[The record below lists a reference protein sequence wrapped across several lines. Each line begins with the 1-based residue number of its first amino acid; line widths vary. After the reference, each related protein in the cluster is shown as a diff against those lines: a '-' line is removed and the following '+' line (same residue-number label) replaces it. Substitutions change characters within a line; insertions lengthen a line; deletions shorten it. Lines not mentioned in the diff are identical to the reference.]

1 MNIDALAI
9 AAIIPARGGSKGIPR
24 KNLRR
29 VGGIPLIGRAVL
41 AAKGSRWVQQ
51 VFVSTEDAEI
61 AVVAQQYGADV
72 IWRPAD
78 LATDTASSES
88 VLLHALDEIER
99 KWAKQVDVLV
109 FIQCTSPFIESED
122 IDAMLSH
129 MLQEQADCAFT
140 VSRFHRFVWKPDEQL
155 GAIGVNHDRAVRLR
169 RQEREPEFVETGAVY
184 AMRVSGFRK
193 HRHRFFGKV
202 LMHEVPPERSLEI
215 DEPLD
220 LFLANAIEDWRQQRA
235 RIHAQPV
242 QLEAIV
248 MDFDGVF
255 TDNRVI
261 VMQDGTEAVICDR
274 SDGWGISRLRELGI
288 PMVVISTEANPVVDA
303 RCRKLG
309 LECIHGVSDKREV
322 LEQWLRKRSI
332 SAENVVYVGND
343 VNDLQCMRL
352 VGCAVAPADAHPDI
366 RRVAHIVLQSSGGR
380 GALRELAE
388 LILQKTGEV

>member
-1 MNIDALAI
+1 MTQILAV
-9 AAIIPARGGSKGIPR
+9 IPARGGSKGIPR

-41 AAKGSRWVQQ
+41 AAKGSRWVQH

-61 AVVAQQYGADV
+61 AAVAQQYGAEV
-72 IWRPAD
+72 IWRPAE

-88 VLLHALDEIER
+88 VLLHALEEIEQNLR
-99 KWAKQVDVLV
+99 QHVDVLV

-155 GAIGVNHDRAVRLR
+155 GAIGVNHDRAMRLR

-193 HRHRFFGKV
+193 YRHRFFGKV

-235 RIHAQPV
+235 RIHALPV
-242 QLEAIV
+242 QPEAIV

-322 LEQWLRKRSI
+322 LEQWLRKRRI

>member
-1 MNIDALAI
+1 VSAHFHTTV
-9 AAIIPARGGSKGIPR
+9 AIIPARGGSKGIPR
-24 KNLRR
+24 KNLQQ
-29 VGGIPLIGRAVL
+29 VGGVPLIGRAVL
-41 AAKGSRWVQQ
+41 AARGARTVQH
-51 VFVSTEDAEI
+51 VFVSSEDAEI
-61 AVVAQQYGADV
+61 AAVAQHYGAEV
-72 IWRPAD
+72 IWRPLE

-88 VLLHALDEIER
+88 VLLHALDEVEH
-99 KWAKQVDVLV
+99 KLGQPVDILL

-122 IDAMLSH
+122 IDTMLDR
-129 MLQEQADCAFT
+129 MVREQADCAFT
-140 VSRFHRFVWKPDEQL
+140 VSRFHRFVWKPDEHL

-235 RIHAQPV
+235 RIHALPV

-352 VGCAVAPADAHPDI
+352 VGCAVAPDDAHPDI